1 MSQEIY
7 NKTIMSKE
15 EEYKNAVNTEEQ
27 SQKKPDEQQG
37 IDIQGYIKIHDPESG
52 QVYVDKKNAI
62 HYENFSVALAQSIAN
77 RTTGFIDEMHFGNG
91 GTSVDATGNIT
102 YLTPNASGSN
112 ANLYNRTYYKTIND
126 QSSSNTDTSRNKL
139 TISHISGN
147 TYTDLIA
154 TCLLDFGEPAGQQA
168 FDNTTTV
175 NDTYVFDELG
185 LFSWE
190 GTAGTGKL
198 LTHVIF
204 HPVQK
209 SLNRLIQIDYTIRI
223 QSLTNFVDV

>member
-1 MSQEIY
+1 MSEQD
-7 NKTIMSKE
+7 NKQ
-15 EEYKNAVNTEEQ
+15 TEEN
-27 SQKKPDEQQG
+27 KKPDEQQG
-37 IDIQGYIKIHDPESG
+37 LDIQGHIKIFDPETEE
-52 QVYVDKKNAI
+52 VYVDKKNAI
-62 HYENFSVALAQSIAN
+62 HYENFSVALAKSIAN
-77 RTTGFIDEMHFGNG
+77 RTTGFIEEMHFGNG
-91 GTSVDATGNIT
+91 GTAVDTTGAIT
-102 YLTPNASGSN
+102 YLTPNAQGDN
-112 ANLYNRTYYKTIND
+112 ANLYNKTYYKSIND
-126 QSSSNTDTSRNKL
+126 QSSLNTDTARNKI
-139 TISHISGN
+139 TVAHTNGT
-147 TYTDLIA
+147 TYTDLIV

-190 GTAGTGKL
+190 GTAGEGKL